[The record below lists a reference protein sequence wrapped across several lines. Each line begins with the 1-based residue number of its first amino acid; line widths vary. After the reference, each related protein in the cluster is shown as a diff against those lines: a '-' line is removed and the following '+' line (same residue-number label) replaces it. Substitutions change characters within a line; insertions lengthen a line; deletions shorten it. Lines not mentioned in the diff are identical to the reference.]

1 VFSWKRGL
9 HLLRTTL
16 LRRKPRAFY
25 LAAFGL
31 ILVALVYVLQP
42 WDQKPPPDTVDA
54 HYQRLLSLRHNLFL
68 RDRNHLKNLL
78 SVRAVVWCINGR
90 PTISEQFQEM
100 EIHKDALIRL
110 NFFDKQSFH
119 LASTNTTKAMRE
131 FIRVIGADRI
141 WRMETINGED
151 GIVWITACKEDMPQ
165 IESIIRKL
173 NAQTNP

>member
-1 VFSWKRGL
+1 L

-31 ILVALVYVLQP
+31 ILVAVVFVVQP
-42 WDQKPPPDTVDA
+42 WEQKPQPDTVED
-54 HYQRLLSLRHNLFL
+54 HYQRLLSLRRNLFV
-68 RDRNHLKNLL
+68 RDRNQLKNLL
-78 SVRAVVWCINGR
+78 SARAVVWCINGR

-100 EIHKDALIRL
+100 ETHKDALIRL
-110 NFFDKQSFH
+110 NFFDKQSFR
-119 LASTNTTKAMRE
+119 LASTNSTKVMRE
-131 FIRVIGADRI
+131 LIRVIGADRI

-165 IESIIRKL
+165 IESNIRKL
-173 NAQTNP
+173 NAQIRQ